1 MVLVDNS
8 VESCL
13 RIDMFR
19 GIERPLSTSLYSLI
33 GIVTAPKLD
42 NNAPLSVGFLGDRVV
57 VQNHVIIF
65 RECQSVPVNMWWEGT
80 NLT

>member
-1 MVLVDNS
+1 
-8 VESCL
+8 
-13 RIDMFR
+13 
-19 GIERPLSTSLYSLI
+19 LI